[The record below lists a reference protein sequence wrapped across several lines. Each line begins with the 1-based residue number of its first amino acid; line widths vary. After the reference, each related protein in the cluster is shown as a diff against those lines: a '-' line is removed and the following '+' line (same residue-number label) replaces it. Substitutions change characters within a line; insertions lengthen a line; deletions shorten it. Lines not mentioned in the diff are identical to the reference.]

1 MVFYCHLFITRKL
14 IMNDNKS
21 EEIIKE
27 LKKEDLDKLSLI
39 YSSRERN
46 MDFQTW
52 IYNLFVKT
60 KMLFPFLM
68 AFSINEISIIFLT
81 EKYKLISTLILIIA
95 YSIPMLIILFIYS
108 IINKIPF
115 VFYLK
120 MKIKLFFRL
129 KPFKF

>member
-1 MVFYCHLFITRKL
+1 
-14 IMNDNKS
+14 MNDNKS

-60 KMLFPFLM
+60 KMLFPFLI

-129 KPFKF
+129 KSFKF